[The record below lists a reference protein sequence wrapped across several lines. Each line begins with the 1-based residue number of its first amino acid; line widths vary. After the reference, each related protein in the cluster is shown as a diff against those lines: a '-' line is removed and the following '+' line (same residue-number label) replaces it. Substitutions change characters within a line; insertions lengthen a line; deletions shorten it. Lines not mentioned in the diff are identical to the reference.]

1 MKEAV
6 GVVKKVCGSIVI
18 AGALLALVIP
28 ASIAVRAYVLLGAM
42 VIAGAVGIGILIRK
56 NREDRARMEED
67 LAALAE
73 SVRNKEQK

>member
-42 VIAGAVGIGILIRK
+42 VIAGAVGIWILIRK

-73 SVRNKEQK
+73 SVLNKEQK